1 MRRITWSFALLGAL
15 ALTTTACQGDK
26 KPAAPA
32 KTAKAA
38 TSKPAKKAEPKPAE
52 AKPAAAG
59 DAAAAEAKTVY
70 TTRCATCHGAGGM
83 GDGPASAAL
92 NPKPR
97 TLTDAAW
104 QDKVTDE
111 HIAKV
116 IVEGGGAVGLS
127 VMMAANPDLKAKPEV
142 VKGLVKIVRSFKK

>member
-15 ALTTTACQGDK
+15 ALTACQGDK

-32 KTAKAA
+32 KTEKAVA
-38 TSKPAKKAEPKPAE
+38 KPAPAAEKPAE
-52 AKPAAAG
+52 AAPAADG
-59 DAAAAEAKTVY
+59 DAAMAEAKTIF

-83 GDGPASAAL
+83 GDGPAAVAL

-97 TLTDAAW
+97 TLTDPAW

-111 HIAKV
+111 HIATI
-116 IVEGGGAVGLS
+116 IVKGGPAVGLS
-127 VMMAANPDLKAKPEV
+127 VMMAANPDLESKPEV
-142 VKGLVKIVRSFKK
+142 VKALVKMVRGLKK